1 MAIIT
6 LTTDLGDKDIYQAAL
21 KGSILKLLPTVN
33 IVDITNNV
41 SAFNIQQAAFILKN
55 SFHYFPDGTVHLIGI
70 DTVFS
75 TNTKYLAIKYKH
87 HFFVGADNGIFSL
100 MFSNEPDEVVEITI
114 MQDLKFLHFPLA
126 DIFVKAACHLANG
139 GPLKTIGVPVAN
151 IEHKMNLH
159 PIVEKNLIKGSVIY
173 IDAFQNVITN
183 ITKEFFN
190 SIQQGRQFILYFKRN
205 ETITNLS
212 WHYSEVPEG
221 EKLCLFGI
229 SDHLEIAINKG
240 NASGLLGL
248 GLGRYVLYSISNNS
262 YMKKIL
268 LIALFSLFLADAFA
282 QSGADSVTY
291 NIQRR
296 KINMMLAQRKQKF
309 GQYDESLSKH
319 TGIFGLQ
326 TKKGYP

>member
-21 KGSILKLLPTVN
+21 KGSIYKLLPTVN

-41 SAFNIQQAAFILKN
+41 QAFNVQQAAFILKN
-55 SFHYFPDGTVHLIGI
+55 SYHYFPEGTVHLIGI
-70 DTVFS
+70 DTVYS
-75 TNTKYLAIKYKH
+75 TYTRYLAIRHNNHY
-87 HFFVGADNGIFSL
+87 FVGADNGIFSL
-100 MFSNEPDEVVEITI
+100 MFDNGPDEIVEINI

-139 GPLKTIGVPVAN
+139 GKLADIGLPVPGVE
-151 IEHKMNLH
+151 IKMNLQ
-159 PIVEKNLIKGSVIY
+159 PVIEKNLIKGVVIY

-190 SIQQGRQFILYFKRN
+190 RVQQGRRFVLYFKRN
-205 ETITNLS
+205 ETINQLS
-212 WHYSEVPEG
+212 WHYNEVPEG

-248 GLGRYVLYSISNNS
+248 NLG
-262 YMKKIL
+262 
-268 LIALFSLFLADAFA
+268 
-282 QSGADSVTY
+282 DSV
-291 NIQRR
+291 IIDFQ
-296 KINMMLAQRKQKF
+296 
-309 GQYDESLSKH
+309 
-319 TGIFGLQ
+319 
-326 TKKGYP
+326 